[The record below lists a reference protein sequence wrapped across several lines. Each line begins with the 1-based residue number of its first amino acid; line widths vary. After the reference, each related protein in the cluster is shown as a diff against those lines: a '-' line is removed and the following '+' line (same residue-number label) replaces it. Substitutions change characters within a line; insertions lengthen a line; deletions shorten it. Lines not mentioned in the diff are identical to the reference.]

1 MFNIINKK
9 ERKIE
14 MKYIA
19 ERGYKDILLKRHVD
33 KDENLE
39 EIYQKAGIELTE
51 ERRKLL
57 VEERKIYIPVEETS
71 EENEKDKV
79 DIIPES
85 KENTNEIE
93 AETKEEAVDT
103 TEITTNTEENTN
115 EAEIETKEE
124 EKNTKTI
131 SKTAAKN
138 EKNN

>member
-71 EENEKDKV
+71 EEQGKNIDSEENEKDSV
-79 DIIPES
+79 DTIPES
-85 KENTNEIE
+85 KENTNE
-93 AETKEEAVDT
+93 V
-103 TEITTNTEENTN
+103 
-115 EAEIETKEE
+115 EIETKEE

-138 EKNN
+138 EKK

>member
-1 MFNIINKK
+1 
-9 ERKIE
+9 

-71 EENEKDKV
+71 EEQGKNIDSEENEKDSV
-79 DIIPES
+79 DTIPES

-103 TEITTNTEENTN
+103 AEIITNTEENTN
-115 EAEIETKEE
+115 EVEIEAKE

-138 EKNN
+138 EKK

>member
-1 MFNIINKK
+1 
-9 ERKIE
+9 

-71 EENEKDKV
+71 EEQGKNIDSEENEKDSV
-79 DIIPES
+79 DTIPES
-85 KENTNEIE
+85 KENTNE
-93 AETKEEAVDT
+93 V
-103 TEITTNTEENTN
+103 
-115 EAEIETKEE
+115 EIETKEE

-138 EKNN
+138 EKK

>member
-1 MFNIINKK
+1 
-9 ERKIE
+9 
-14 MKYIA
+14 MKYVA

-71 EENEKDKV
+71 EEQGKNIDSEENEKDRV
-79 DIIPES
+79 DTIPES

-93 AETKEEAVDT
+93 AKTKEEAVDT
-103 TEITTNTEENTN
+103 AEIITNTEENTN
-115 EAEIETKEE
+115 EVEIETKEE

-138 EKNN
+138 EKK

>member
-1 MFNIINKK
+1 
-9 ERKIE
+9 

-71 EENEKDKV
+71 EEQGKNIDSEENEKDRV

-138 EKNN
+138 EKK